1 MTAAVRTEKRE
12 TFKIDLSGAFIRRTD
27 LSGANL
33 EGANLSRADCTNV
46 NFRGANMRDANLD
59 GAILKGAD
67 LTGVR
72 NLTRSQLERAIIDD
86 RTILPAELAE

>member
-1 MTAAVRTEKRE
+1 MTAAVGTEKRE

-33 EGANLSRADCTNV
+33 EGANLSRADCANV
-46 NFRGANMRDANLD
+46 NFRGANLQDAILD
-59 GAILKGAD
+59 GTNLRGAD
-67 LTGVR
+67 LTGAR

>member
-27 LSGANL
+27 LSNANL
-33 EGANLSRADCTNV
+33 EAANLSGADCTNV
-46 NFRGANMRDANLD
+46 NFRGANMHNAILD
-59 GAILKGAD
+59 GTILKGAD

-72 NLTRSQLERAIIDD
+72 NLTHAQIARAIIDD
-86 RTILPAELAE
+86 QTILPAELAK